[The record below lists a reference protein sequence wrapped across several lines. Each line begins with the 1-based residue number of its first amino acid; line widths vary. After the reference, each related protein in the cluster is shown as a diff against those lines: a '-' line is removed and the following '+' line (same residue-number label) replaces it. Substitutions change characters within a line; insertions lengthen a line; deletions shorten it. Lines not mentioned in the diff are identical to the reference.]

1 MTTTINAS
9 LSAGLVQTADTSGN
23 LSLQSGGTTILAL
36 TSAGAAVTGTLS
48 ATGTTTLGASTE
60 RVQINR
66 LSDGTAYGLV
76 SLNGLDASTT
86 ASGIYG
92 RGSGGDS
99 GKLFI
104 TGIGTVV
111 SQIAGVTVTS
121 VSSTGLAVT
130 GTLSATGLTLDS
142 SGNLGIGVTPAAGE
156 AGYKGVQIGNAA
168 LYGRTGNTTNSE
180 MYLAA
185 NSTIDEKYIG
195 NDYAAIL
202 YSNDGA
208 WFFKTAASGTAG
220 NAISWTT
227 AMTIGAAGTAVTG
240 TLSSTSDL
248 TIGTGN
254 GTSTAGMT
262 TLGDGVVWRYARSS
276 NPAIQVTRLTDDG
289 NLVEF
294 YKSDGTLRGSI
305 SISGTTTAYNTTSD
319 ATLKNKIGPAPVS
332 VSKQIIM
339 ESPISEYT
347 WKADPS
353 EKHHIGPLA
362 QELYDSGF
370 HGAVNVG
377 GIRTDELGNEK
388 YEPWAVDKTA
398 FQYHLVV
405 LAQDHETKIDAL
417 EARLAAL
424 EAK

>member
-1 MTTTINAS
+1 MTT
-9 LSAGLVQTADTSGN
+9 
-23 LSLQSGGTTILAL
+23 
-36 TSAGAAVTGTLS
+36 AGA
-48 ATGTTTLGASTE
+48 
-60 RVQINR
+60 
-66 LSDGTAYGLV
+66 
-76 SLNGLDASTT
+76 
-86 ASGIYG
+86 
-92 RGSGGDS
+92 
-99 GKLFI
+99 
-104 TGIGTVV
+104 
-111 SQIAGVTVTS
+111 
-121 VSSTGLAVT
+121 
-130 GTLSATGLTLDS
+130 
-142 SGNLGIGVTPAAGE
+142 
-156 AGYKGVQIGNAA
+156 
-168 LYGRTGNTTNSE
+168 
-180 MYLAA
+180 
-185 NSTIDEKYIG
+185 
-195 NDYAAIL
+195 
-202 YSNDGA
+202 
-208 WFFKTAASGTAG
+208 
-220 NAISWTT
+220 
-227 AMTIGAAGTAVTG
+227 
-240 TLSSTSDL
+240 
-248 TIGTGN
+248 
-254 GTSTAGMT
+254 
-262 TLGDGVVWRYARSS
+262 GVVWRYARSS

-377 GIRTDELGNEK
+377 GIRIDELGKEK

-405 LAQDHETKIDAL
+405 LAQDHEAKINVL